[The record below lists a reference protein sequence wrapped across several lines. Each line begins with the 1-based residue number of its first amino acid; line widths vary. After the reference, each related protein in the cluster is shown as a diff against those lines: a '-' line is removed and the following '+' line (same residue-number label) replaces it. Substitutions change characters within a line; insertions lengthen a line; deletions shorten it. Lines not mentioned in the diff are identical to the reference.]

1 LVTHVLKIAQPSV
14 SFEDPHDCTDAGD
27 VLSIFTAVFDTLIKR
42 QGAHF
47 VPHLA
52 KSWNVSS
59 QGRVWTFTLRPDVM
73 FHDGVVVDASAVC
86 ANLRRLS
93 QPDKGYALGSPG
105 VWHQYLG
112 DADFRVISHL
122 VFEIVLQDPLS
133 DLLDILVQAFILSPA
148 CFDADLHGRTVGSGA
163 YILEDINEMR
173 IKARANAAHFNAP
186 VPYDIV
192 EWQACPD
199 AKLRWDKLVRSDVQI
214 ANRLPNGLQLPDI
227 TQVKYAAPVAIIYV
241 FNITNGPLISSDLR
255 RALNLAVDRPA
266 LINDVVDGG
275 AIPLTGFISPAH
287 FGSGEDKD
295 TTFDLDQARDLLA
308 KSDYPNGLN
317 LIVSCP
323 TRLPDEAE
331 ALTASLAAQL
341 VRIGITLDVRTYDD
355 REAYA
360 HMVRKKQIGDMAVF
374 DSSPLSTFRVIYE
387 KLDARVAGAWWQGY
401 ENLKVHGFLDKAR
414 KTPDDTARAQIYLEA
429 YKEIS
434 RDPPWLFLYNPIRRL
449 GLRGHH
455 PNFAMPSDGVLDVTR
470 IPRLT

>member
-52 KSWNVSS
+52 QSWKVSS

-73 FHDGVVVDASAVC
+73 FHDGAVVDASAVC
-86 ANLRRLS
+86 ANLQRLS
-93 QPDKGYALGSPG
+93 QPDKGYALGSPA

-112 DADFRVISHL
+112 DAGFNVISDL
-122 VFEIVLQDPLS
+122 IFEIVLQDPLS

-163 YILEDINEMR
+163 YI
-173 IKARANAAHFNAP
+173 
-186 VPYDIV
+186 
-192 EWQACPD
+192 PD

-227 TQVKYAAPVAIIYV
+227 TQVKYTAPVAIIYV

-414 KTPDDTARAQIYLEA
+414 KTPDDTARAQIYREA